1 MRKQDI
7 KKIIKKLNVSDPIIV
22 NWVDAGDD
30 EPPVTGLVWKSMK
43 DSISSLRVIEVRSI
57 GFFHCMKAKTLF
69 LFNNTDTDPDDPQI
83 ANQAQIPLGC
93 IESIEVLNRYE

>member
-1 MRKQDI
+1 MTKQEI
-7 KKIIKKLNVSDPIIV
+7 TKIIKKLNASDPIVIK
-22 NWVDAGDD
+22 WVDAGDD

-43 DSISSLRVIEVRSI
+43 DSIKSLKEIEINTI

-69 LFNNTDTDPDDPQI
+69 LFNNVDTDKDDPQI

-93 IESIEVLNRYE
+93 IKEIRRLSDG

>member
-43 DSISSLRVIEVRSI
+43 DSISSL
-57 GFFHCMKAKTLF
+57 
-69 LFNNTDTDPDDPQI
+69 
-83 ANQAQIPLGC
+83 
-93 IESIEVLNRYE
+93 